1 MLDSQF
7 SPADAKPR
15 ILIVE
20 DDPFVRDVLDI
31 YLTGEGYQ
39 VATAGSGQEMR
50 ERLTAHKTDLVLMDV
65 KLPGEDGFA
74 LTRYLRSHHKVG
86 IIIITTRHETVDKV
100 VGLECGA
107 DDYVIKPF
115 EEREVLARIRSV
127 LRRLQEK
134 AAAAASPAANGK
146 RLSFHGIT
154 LDPDNGFVQA
164 KGHDLTL
171 TGHECRLLTHLVRN
185 AGQPQGREELMTQ
198 VLQRPFSPLDRSID
212 VLITRLRQKVE
223 TDPRHPEI
231 IKTVRGTGYVVPD
244 TRGAL

>member
-1 MLDSQF
+1 MLDSQV
-7 SPADAKPR
+7 STPDAKPR

-31 YLTGEGYQ
+31 YLTGEGYL
-39 VATAGSGQEMR
+39 VAAAGSGQEMR
-50 ERLTAHKTDLVLMDV
+50 ERLAAQPVDLVLMDV

-127 LRRLQEK
+127 LRRIQERES
-134 AAAAASPAANGK
+134 AARTRGANGK

-164 KGHDLTL
+164 NGHDLTL
-171 TGHECRLLTHLVRN
+171 TGHECRLLTHLARN
-185 AGQPQGREELMTQ
+185 AGQPQGREELMMQ
-198 VLQRPFSPLDRSID
+198 VLRRPWSPLDRSID

-223 TDPRHPEI
+223 TDPRRPAI
-231 IKTVRGTGYVVPD
+231 IKTVRGTGYVVPEARD
-244 TRGAL
+244 S

>member
-115 EEREVLARIRSV
+115 
-127 LRRLQEK
+127 
-134 AAAAASPAANGK
+134 
-146 RLSFHGIT
+146 
-154 LDPDNGFVQA
+154 
-164 KGHDLTL
+164 
-171 TGHECRLLTHLVRN
+171 
-185 AGQPQGREELMTQ
+185 
-198 VLQRPFSPLDRSID
+198 
-212 VLITRLRQKVE
+212 
-223 TDPRHPEI
+223 
-231 IKTVRGTGYVVPD
+231 
-244 TRGAL
+244 